1 MYNEL
6 IEYIAKVF
14 LMHKAVKSCKY
25 QDRVLINVQYSNPY
39 AQVVI
44 ESSGA
49 YAQWL
54 KTANVFTLTLNINI
68 LGLPNDDFKICDIQS
83 DCFQI
88 GNEALAYIDN
98 DPEYKNIISI
108 YDYDF
113 LSLDHYTDDNACGWR
128 LSLELII
135 PNPVNLC
142 INNDN
147 FSEDNIPVEAEN
159 PLDIINSKPDTK
171 SNELVLNPIRLPKNK
186 R

>member
-25 QDRVLINVQYSNPY
+25 QDRILINAQNSNPY
-39 AQVVI
+39 AQAVI

-54 KTANVFTLTLNINI
+54 KTANVFTLTLNINT
-68 LGLPNDDFKICDIQS
+68 LGLPNDDFKICNIQS

-128 LSLELII
+128 VSLELMS
-135 PNPVNLC
+135 PDPVDLC
-142 INNDN
+142 INNDE
-147 FSEDNIPVEAEN
+147 FSEDNIPGEAVKR
-159 PLDIINSKPDTK
+159 LDIINSKPVAK
-171 SNELVLNPIRLPKNK
+171 GSERVLKPIDLRKNK

>member
-1 MYNEL
+1 MFNE
-6 IEYIAKVF
+6 IINYISKVF

-25 QDRVLINVQYSNPY
+25 QDRILINAQNSNPY

-49 YAQWL
+49 YAQWI

-68 LGLPNDDFKICDIQS
+68 LGLPSDDFSILNVQS

-88 GNEALAYIDN
+88 GNEALAYIENDN
-98 DPEYKNIISI
+98 EYKNIVSV

-142 INNDN
+142 INSDN
-147 FSEDNIPVEAEN
+147 FSEDYIPVIAEK

-171 SNELVLNPIRLPKNK
+171 SNELILTPIRLPKNK
-186 R
+186 K